1 MERQMRTVLYPGTF
15 DPVTNGHLDI
25 ISRSC
30 GLFDRVYVGIAG
42 NEKKKPLFSLEDRI
56 ALMKKACGEFGNVEV
71 ISFDGLLVHAVN
83 VYKVTAVIRGI
94 RAVAD
99 FEYEF
104 QMALM
109 NHELNQACET
119 IFMMPSKTYSFV
131 SSKLIKEVARCGGDI
146 SSFVPENVK
155 RALELKIE
163 QEKL

>member
-1 MERQMRTVLYPGTF
+1 
-15 DPVTNGHLDI
+15 
-25 ISRSC
+25 
-30 GLFDRVYVGIAG
+30 
-42 NEKKKPLFSLEDRI
+42 
-56 ALMKKACGEFGNVEV
+56 
-71 ISFDGLLVHAVN
+71 VN